1 MQTSELMKLLQQIA
15 VGERIHEGDAGK
27 IVSVLQYSREFPEFG
42 HRVEGFQEHFGH
54 IEPISFVCKN
64 NPPSQSGSMNGA
76 SRGYIEQTGDDFPPE
91 AKGIV
96 NDVIGLQF
104 PDFVKKLGDIFQRTP
119 SENCG

>member
-1 MQTSELMKLLQQIA
+1 MPGARA
-15 VGERIHEGDAGK
+15 VDPHLWRLCRHGAHADAADG
-27 IVSVLQYSREFPEFG
+27 FG
-42 HRVEGFQEHFGH
+42 NGVEGFQEHFGH

-76 SRGYIEQTGDDFPPE
+76 SRRYIEQTGDDFPPE